1 MATIGA
7 ADAFGLPVS
16 TTHVLSSGIAGTM
29 AANRSGLQM
38 STLRNLLMAWCSPC
52 PFQCCRRR
60 FTGFS
65 PTSNRPIR
73 KTIMSMHEFN
83 RDDTFNQ
90 RLLQEFY
97 DSYDEE
103 LEMELDD
110 LRFDD
115 AEVDSDQKKA
125 WRKQYFRELL
135 HLQGSW

>member
-1 MATIGA
+1 
-7 ADAFGLPVS
+7 
-16 TTHVLSSGIAGTM
+16 
-29 AANRSGLQM
+29 
-38 STLRNLLMAWCSPC
+38 
-52 PFQCCRRR
+52 
-60 FTGFS
+60 
-65 PTSNRPIR
+65 
-73 KTIMSMHEFN
+73 MHEFN

-135 HLQGSW
+135 HLQGAGETAGLGNAHRPPAGYHLRRARCGG